1 MACST
6 DQALCTMCVCMAI
19 THDLCPL
26 PLITCRKSAHHS
38 SNTQLSQGSGLGSI
52 VSLEHQASLAELSQT
67 SEFDPLVR
75 SLVFES
81 SQTEA
86 GTEL

>member
-1 MACST
+1 M
-6 DQALCTMCVCMAI
+6 
-19 THDLCPL
+19 
-26 PLITCRKSAHHS
+26 
-38 SNTQLSQGSGLGSI
+38 GSI

>member
-1 MACST
+1 MT
-6 DQALCTMCVCMAI
+6 FALTVS
-19 THDLCPL
+19 
-26 PLITCRKSAHHS
+26 LITYRKSGHHS
-38 SNTQLSQGSGLGSI
+38 SNTQLSQGSAGLGSI

-81 SQTEA
+81 SQAEA